1 MVSAGRVLI
10 VGKGEWNALT
20 DYQQLDMVSYDN
32 KAYLARQASV
42 GVNPS
47 TDVSMTYWQPFGSA
61 AEPDQE
67 TIIKNSEGEL
77 AVNIDGDTIVFDQEA
92 GKLKATL
99 GVSALTDITIL
110 NPSNN
115 QVLRYNSTTRKWENK
130 SLGSAADKSS
140 TNELSQGNQGLIES
154 GAVFDEFQNVYKV
167 NDQAIT
173 SVASDDLMPIYDT
186 SATGK
191 KKIAVSNFIGGLVSN
206 PNLLDNPW
214 FTVNQRGQSSY
225 SGVGYTVDR
234 WIIPNTK
241 TAINVNSDNSVSLG
255 GVEDNSTSFI
265 QEKFD
270 VTFFNKLKGKTVTFS
285 IMLDD
290 GTVLSKTGTFP
301 SSYNTELAICSMNDT
316 VLSLSA
322 VYIKTSGQVWVQV
335 GHIYNGTSRTIK
347 AVKLELGSVSTLA
360 IDTAPNYAEE
370 LLKCQRYFV
379 RLQNK
384 SSTYK
389 AIIGIGQGRAQNSS
403 TNLVTS
409 FPLPVEMRANPT
421 ITFSQ
426 GGVSYS
432 QTSTVVGEGEN
443 ATNISGLSLAGY
455 IRGAFISG
463 NNITAGDSYMV
474 FLNIDGYIDFSADL

>member
-1 MVSAGRVLI
+1 MVNAGRVLI
-10 VGKGEWNALT
+10 IGKGEWNALS

-99 GVSALTDITIL
+99 GVSALKDITIL

-186 SATGK
+186 SANGK

-214 FTVNQRGQSSY
+214 FTVNQRGFSSKNDN
-225 SGVGYTVDR
+225 GFTVDR
-234 WIIPNTK
+234 WQILQAAGTVSLSNGAITIDPTVSGTTFLWGQTIEDALTRFAGK
-241 TAINVNSDNSVSLG
+241 TLTLSILLSDGTIKSKAFEYPISVSSNRQIMNVNLG
-255 GVEDNSTSFI
+255 STHYFEIYAYTSGHARCGYY
-265 QEKFD
+265 
-270 VTFFNKLKGKTVTFS
+270 NNA
-285 IMLDD
+285 
-290 GTVLSKTGTFP
+290 GTIP
-301 SSYNTELAICSMNDT
+301 SSPL
-316 VLSLSA
+316 
-322 VYIKTSGQVWVQV
+322 
-335 GHIYNGTSRTIK
+335 TIK

-360 IDTAPNYAEE
+360 MDTEPNYTTE

-379 RLQNK
+379 RVGGSTRGLAFPGWILNK
-384 SSTYK
+384 NARGCIDLS
-389 AIIGIGQGRAQNSS
+389 
-403 TNLVTS
+403 V
-409 FPLPVEMRANPT
+409 PMRTKP
-421 ITFSQ
+421 IF
-426 GGVSYS
+426 
-432 QTSTVVGEGEN
+432 
-443 ATNISGLSLAGY
+443 
-455 IRGAFISG
+455 SG
-463 NNITAGDSYMV
+463 NAGTWISSGHGIVISTASNITVDASYDNKHIT
-474 FLNIDGYIDFSADL
+474 LCEANIFPSSIVDELCILRPNINEYFELAADL